1 MSSNPNFKEV
11 ATLWKEEK
19 RKYVKLSTM
28 AIYQLHLEHHL
39 IPLFGEMTIVKE
51 ETVQEF
57 VIHKLNAGMSPKSV
71 RDMLIV
77 LKMVTRFGAKLGV
90 FAYPD
95 WKIRFPSEQ
104 PVRRAAVLS
113 LHHQR
118 KLIIHLR
125 NNFSFRNL
133 GILICLNTGMR
144 IGEICALKWKD
155 IDERQAI
162 ITVSKTVERIYLIE
176 KSERHTEPIMS
187 SPKTK
192 NSFREIP
199 ITREL
204 LKLIKPFKE
213 RTDKD
218 YYIVSNSPRPVEPR
232 TYRNYFR
239 KLLQSLDIP
248 EIKFHGLRHSFAT
261 RCIESRCDYKTVSAI
276 LGHANI
282 TTTMNLYVHPNKEH
296 KMRCINKMM
305 KLLGKR

>member
-1 MSSNPNFKEV
+1 
-11 ATLWKEEK
+11 
-19 RKYVKLSTM
+19 M
-28 AIYQLHLEHHL
+28 AVYQLHLEHHL
-39 IPLFGEMTIVKE
+39 LPLFGEMTLIKE

-57 VIHKLNAGMSPKSV
+57 VTSKLTAGLNPKSV
-71 RDMLIV
+71 RDILIV
-77 LKMVTRFGAKLGV
+77 LKMVTRFGAKLGA

-95 WKIRFPSEQ
+95 WNIRFPSEQ
-104 PVRRAAVLS
+104 PARRAPVFS
-113 LHHQR
+113 LRHQR
-118 KLIIHLR
+118 KLMDHLH

-144 IGEICALKWKD
+144 IGEICALKWND
-155 IDERQAI
+155 VDERQAI

-176 KSERHTEPIMS
+176 KSRRHTELILS

-199 ITREL
+199 IAREL
-204 LKLIKPFKE
+204 LRIIKPLKE

-232 TYRNYFR
+232 TYRAYFR

-261 RCIESRCDYKTVSAI
+261 RCIESQCDYKTVSAI
-276 LGHANI
+276 LGHASI
-282 TTTMNLYVHPNKEH
+282 TTTMNLYVHPNRDH

-305 KLLGKR
+305 KSLGKR